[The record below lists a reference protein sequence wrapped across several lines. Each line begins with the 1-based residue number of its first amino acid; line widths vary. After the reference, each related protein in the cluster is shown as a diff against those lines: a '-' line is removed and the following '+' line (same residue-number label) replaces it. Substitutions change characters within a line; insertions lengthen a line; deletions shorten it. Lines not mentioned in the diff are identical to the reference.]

1 MGEITRVLFATALLV
16 AVAGIVTQNAAAAEP
31 DPARRERWEG
41 LRVKSAH
48 PRIWLDDDRLEKLQ
62 ARFAGTDAA
71 QLRQMA
77 GRGPEGL
84 AFVYAV
90 KGDADAGAE
99 AIAAVRKLMEGSAT
113 SWTVPAALVYD
124 WCHPLLSDDDKAF
137 IGGKLVEAG
146 RENIAFARVWRSF
159 HNGLYSHGWRLTAT
173 ALALQGDDP
182 FADEAVDFLKDEL
195 EDALKTFERLFPDGE
210 WPESFDYNRH
220 VTYDALRIFTAIK
233 SATGVDFLSDSI
245 HMRNTTLSILYAS
258 KPNGLVCPGDD
269 NDWPFVGMWEHEA
282 LAILADQYDDPY
294 AQYYLNHC
302 PWENFRFP
310 SGMNW
315 KTLLW
320 YDPERPERTPDDLP
334 LSRIFRGDGLVIA
347 RSSWEWDSAERRAP
361 VTWASFRCGDY
372 FGDHAHFDNGHF
384 DIYYRGELALD
395 SGRYD
400 DDWGLET
407 GDDVRERSQ
416 FFNYYR
422 RTIAHN
428 TILVYD
434 PDEEFTINIVND
446 GGQLDLLY
454 KDGAR
459 NVPEDYEQG
468 TFPSDDGVGTCDW
481 ATNPGRW
488 ETGDMLAY
496 RATDDFTYACGDAT
510 KSYSDQKLERF
521 VRQFVFVQPDIFIV
535 FDRVVSKRPEFKKTW
550 LLHSAGEPLVSE
562 DGARFEVVNGEGRLV
577 VVSVLPEEREVSVIG
592 GPGDEFLVGGIHYKC
607 GPESLGRPSPLH
619 YGETPG
625 AWRVEHSPAAPA
637 GEDFFLH
644 VMAVTDRDSDA
655 VPAVEVLANDAKA
668 IKLRVAAESGAEAV
682 ITFGKSSEP
691 ACHLSLARDG
701 RVVFEGDLPNEVSP
715 EYGRSR

>member
-1 MGEITRVLFATALLV
+1 MGEIARLLLAAVLPVAL
-16 AVAGIVTQNAAAAEP
+16 AGIMLQNAAAAEP
-31 DPARRERWEG
+31 DAARRERWER
-41 LRVKSAH
+41 LTVRDVH
-48 PRIWLDDDRLEKLQ
+48 PRIWLDEARIEKLKS
-62 ARFAGTDAA
+62 RFAGIDAA
-71 QLRQMA
+71 ELREMA
-77 GRGPEGL
+77 GRSPEGL

-90 KGDADAGAE
+90 KGDADTGAE
-99 AIAAVRKLMEGSAT
+99 AIAAVKESMAGRAT
-113 SWTVPAALVYD
+113 SWTVPAAIVYD
-124 WCHPLLSDDDKAF
+124 WCHPLLSNEDRAF
-137 IGGKLVEAG
+137 IAGKLVEAG
-146 RENIAFARVWRSF
+146 RENMAFARVWRSF

-173 ALALQGDDP
+173 ALALQGDEP
-182 FADEAVDFLKDEL
+182 YADEALDFLEGEL

-233 SATGVDFLSDSI
+233 SATGVDFLSDSV

-269 NDWPFVGMWEHEA
+269 NDWPFVGMWEREA
-282 LAILADQYDDPY
+282 LVILADQYDDPY

-302 PWENFRFP
+302 PSEHFRFP
-310 SGMNW
+310 SGMRW
-315 KTLLW
+315 KNLLW
-320 YDPERPERTPDDLP
+320 YDPERPEKAPDDLP

-347 RSSWEWDSAERRAP
+347 RSGWEWDSAGGRAP

-400 DDWGLET
+400 DDWGLQTRE
-407 GDDVRERSQ
+407 DVRERSQ

-434 PDEEFTINIVND
+434 PDEKFEINIVND
-446 GGQLDLLY
+446 GGQIDMLC
-454 KDGAR
+454 KNGVR

-468 TFPSDDGVGTCDW
+468 TFPSDNGVGTCDW

-496 RATDDFTYACGDAT
+496 RATDDFTYACGDST
-510 KSYSDQKLERF
+510 KSYSEGKLERF
-521 VRQFVFVQPDIFIV
+521 VRQFLFIQPDLFIV
-535 FDRVVSKRPEFKKTW
+535 FDRVVSTRPEFKKTW
-550 LLHSAGEPLVSE
+550 LLHSVGEPRMTGE
-562 DGARFEVVNGEGRLV
+562 GGAFEIINGDGRLV
-577 VVSVLPEEREVSVIG
+577 VLPLLPEKREVSLVG
-592 GPGDEFLVGGIHYKC
+592 GPGDEFLVGGIHYRC
-607 GPESLGRPSPLH
+607 GPESMGRPSELH

-625 AWRVEHSPAAPA
+625 AWRIEQSPATPTR
-637 GEDFFLH
+637 EDFFLH

-655 VPAVEVLANDAKA
+655 APAVEVVANTGEKV
-668 IKLRVAAESGAEAV
+668 KLRVAGESGGELEV
-682 ITFGKSSEP
+682 TFGKSSEP
-691 ACHLSLARDG
+691 SCHLSLTRG
-701 RVVFEGDLPNEVSP
+701 GGVVFEGDLPNEVSL
-715 EYGRSR
+715 EDGRPH